1 MPPPGVGVK
10 SRAVD
15 SAWPSFPFPRDNIF
29 FRFLHL
35 TSASINKTRNAK
47 PATLPTTLPTTTE
60 VGGVDDP
67 ELEPPAAAV
76 LDGNALDGAAPVAP
90 PTIPPPPALVEVACA
105 EEDKDEKDEVNEVEE
120 DVEVEVVELPDE
132 EDSEVRYV
140 SEDLEDEDVEF
151 EQLEDKLLE
160 FNINEDELELNVVA
174 ENDEKL
180 LVTGIEGVDVKDCEV
195 LDTDGKDCAEI
206 LSGWADDAADGGAG
220 ALLVMGLAGVEVG
233 AK

>member
-67 ELEPPAAAV
+67 ELEPPAASV
-76 LDGNALDGAAPVAP
+76 LDGDALDGAAPVAP
-90 PTIPPPPALVEVACA
+90 PAIPPPPALVEVACA
-105 EEDKDEKDEVNEVEE
+105 EEDKDEVNE
-120 DVEVEVVELPDE
+120 VEVEVVELPDE
-132 EDSEVRYV
+132 DDSKVRYV

-160 FNINEDELELNVVA
+160 LNINEDELELNGVA
-174 ENDEKL
+174 ESDGKL